1 MLPLS
6 NTACC
11 CHTLTD
17 PRRSD
22 PKRRVFQVVIKVFL
36 STKWELKTALVCRT
50 GAHRTHALR
59 VTARRAERQTAKTNP
74 LKYAGREH
82 LYLSPS
88 TPPPPPS
95 SVGSRRWDQRE
106 EQRRWAER
114 KATESRVRTP
124 QRRQP
129 GSISRLPNVC
139 EKQPRFVENSRPN
152 WSTVLLPD
160 RQRESVQSVLEPEP
174 CPSSMKFRLFSERKL

>member
-1 MLPLS
+1 M
-6 NTACC
+6 
-11 CHTLTD
+11 
-17 PRRSD
+17 
-22 PKRRVFQVVIKVFL
+22 
-36 STKWELKTALVCRT
+36 ALVCRT
-50 GAHRTHALR
+50 GAYRTHALR

-88 TPPPPPS
+88 TPHPHPPPPA

-139 EKQPRFVENSRPN
+139 VRNNHVLWRTVGPIGAPFCCQTVNASQFSQSWNHVHRAWNSVYFLKGSCR
-152 WSTVLLPD
+152 L
-160 RQRESVQSVLEPEP
+160 ESPVK
-174 CPSSMKFRLFSERKL
+174 MFI